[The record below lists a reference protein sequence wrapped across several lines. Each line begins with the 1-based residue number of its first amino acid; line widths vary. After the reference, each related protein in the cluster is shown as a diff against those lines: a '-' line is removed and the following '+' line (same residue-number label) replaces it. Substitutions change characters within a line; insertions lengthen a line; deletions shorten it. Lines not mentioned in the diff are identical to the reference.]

1 MRNVIVMEICAESV
15 IYPDVNTIII
25 RVIIKNTSNLFSKKG
40 LSIRTNPNGFIKKK
54 DFEQRLNYITES
66 FKYCDIPVNKVESH
80 MSESFDLKR
89 REEKTDNII
98 LETNSLSFVD
108 LRNIGLEVV
117 NKKGRIIGQM
127 NVDINKLNKKNYS
140 ITC

>member
-25 RVIIKNTSNLFSKKG
+25 RVIVKNTSNLFSKKG

-54 DFEQRLNYITES
+54 DFEQRLNHITES

-98 LETNSLSFVD
+98 LETDSLSFVD